1 MSLQSIAAR
10 ARIEGIRALQQTVD
24 RLRRPIRPPSSAD
37 LYLVRG
43 SSPHRADAS
52 VWWSLD
58 NPEASDADRLDAAD
72 CRDADPLDAEE
83 ASAHA
88 PADDRNI
95 TKSLEHIAAT
105 IDRLSA
111 QLDAYH
117 RERAEHLDAIEF
129 LLKEVVLGGAAS
141 APRSVVFGGVLD
153 SDAIE
158 APAADITIL
167 ADHLPLE
174 VDTAVEVRS
183 RFHDRWI
190 YGFAIAEAIEMGAGP
205 CRYRLTRRSDGIP
218 LPILFDACDVR
229 AAAPAFERN
238 PVD

>member
-24 RLRRPIRPPSSAD
+24 RLRHPVRPPSGGD
-37 LYLVRG
+37 LYLVRASTSHG
-43 SSPHRADAS
+43 THDS

-58 NPEASDADRLDAAD
+58 QPESPNADRPDTD
-72 CRDADPLDAEE
+72 CPDTDCPDAEG
-83 ASAHA
+83 APAHA
-88 PADDRNI
+88 PADDGDL
-95 TKSLEHIAAT
+95 TKSLAGIAAT

-141 APRSVVFGGVLD
+141 APNRVVLGGVID

-158 APAADITIL
+158 APSPDITIL

-174 VDTAVEVRS
+174 VDTPVEVRS

-190 YGFAIAEAIEMGAGP
+190 YGFAIAEAIETGAGP